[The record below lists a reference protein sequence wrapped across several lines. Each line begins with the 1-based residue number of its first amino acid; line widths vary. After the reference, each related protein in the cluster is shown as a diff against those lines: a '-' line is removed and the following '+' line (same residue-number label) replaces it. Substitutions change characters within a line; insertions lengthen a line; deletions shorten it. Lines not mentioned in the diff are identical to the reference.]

1 MKKIALLI
9 GFFMT
14 LMMLSGCY
22 PSGYTYGQL
31 MDITFH
37 TTEGDVIDGEFVDD
51 DIWFYQSII
60 RLYSTISRT
69 PLNSPKPINLYYT
82 AEVDTIDSI
91 IVRFKVKGKNGFTF
105 NGLSINESIITED
118 MAYNTEMSDGFLYV
132 DILINDLD
140 AGSNLYQIDY
150 ILFEKE
156 IDGENKVVRGS
167 TWYEGPAYI
176 RGFRLNVTD
185 EE

>member
-37 TTEGDVIDGEFVDD
+37 TTEGDVINGEFVDD

-60 RLYSTISRT
+60 RLSSSISRT